1 MSLPAP
7 LDLLPTLAEGI
18 GVTLQLLGGGAAV
31 ALAAGVA
38 AGLGRS
44 LRTVAWLGTPSPA
57 VRWGR
62 ALWYRLSTVYVE
74 TFRGTSAL
82 VQLFWFYFA
91 LPRLGVSL
99 TALGAGILVLGLNT
113 GSYGAEVVRGAVQA
127 VPDGQR
133 EAARALGLSEGQ
145 IMRRVVLPQAALRMI
160 PPAGNLLIEL
170 LKNTALAST
179 IALTELTFRAQALR
193 SETLRTVEIFSVT
206 LVVYFVIAQA
216 ISFTMGRIEKRLA
229 VGRA

>member
-1 MSLPAP
+1 MTLPAP

-18 GVTLQLLGGGAAV
+18 GVTLQLLVGGAAV
-31 ALAAGVA
+31 ALVAGLAAGV
-38 AGLGRS
+38 GRS
-44 LRTVAWLGTPSPA
+44 LRTVTWLGRPSPA
-57 VRWGR
+57 ARLGR
-62 ALWYRLSTVYVE
+62 SAWYGAATAYVE
-74 TFRGTSAL
+74 VFRGTSAL
-82 VQLFWFYFA
+82 VQLFWVYFA
-91 LPRLGVSL
+91 LPRLGVSM

-127 VPDGQR
+127 VPKGQR
-133 EAARALGLSEGQ
+133 EAARALGLSEAQ
-145 IMRRVVLPQAALRMI
+145 ILRRVVLPQAAARMV

-216 ISFTMGRIEKRLA
+216 ISFAMGRIEKRLA